1 MISANVAQPLT
12 ARMFLFGG
20 APSADAARGLARS
33 LRQHGVAR
41 SALGGLRRLSG
52 SALQAVD
59 CEVASVA
66 AGLLDVGLGEALVSA
81 WRKHTALTQ
90 AAERTLAVG
99 GSEEVVVLATHRVS
113 WTYRPHVDLLLDG
126 RKLKT
131 FDFDLTVTFE
141 LHGVVAVV
149 GRGDLVALR
158 AGDCL
163 ITATLE
169 LEGQALARKQERM
182 DVAFVV
188 PLDPPVALL
197 GEAASPHV
205 GRRQRGA
212 LTS

>member
-1 MISANVAQPLT
+1 MISANVAQPVT

-20 APSADAARGLARS
+20 EPIADAAGGFARS
-33 LRQHGVAR
+33 IGHHGVAR

-59 CEVASVA
+59 CEVASVV
-66 AGLLDVGLGEALVSA
+66 AGLLDVGLGDALVSA
-81 WRKHTALTQ
+81 WRKHTALTE
-90 AAERTLAVG
+90 AAERTLTLRD
-99 GSEEVVVLATHRVS
+99 SEEVVVLATHRVG
-113 WTYRPHVDLLLDG
+113 WTYRPHVDLVLDG

-131 FDFDLTVTFE
+131 FHFDLTATFE

-149 GRGDLVALR
+149 RRGDLVALR

-188 PLDPPVALL
+188 PLDPPVPLL
-197 GEAASPHV
+197 GETASPHV